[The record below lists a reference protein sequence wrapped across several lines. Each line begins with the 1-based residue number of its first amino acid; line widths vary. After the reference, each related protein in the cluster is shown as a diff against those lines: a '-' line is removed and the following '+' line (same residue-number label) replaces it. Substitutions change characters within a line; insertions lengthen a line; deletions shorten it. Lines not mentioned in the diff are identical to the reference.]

1 MGPVGPFFFD
11 MATTYEKEK
20 ALQSD
25 IAPRV
30 EHDVPGVEVL
40 AVELASPDRFVVYVD
55 HPEGVDHALCVRVT
69 DVLRDYLREYTVD
82 VSSPG
87 VERPLRKPKH
97 FARVVGHR
105 VAVRTSSPLDGRSK
119 FKGEVK
125 DAGTDALTLEVD
137 RADVDIPYELIVRGN
152 LIDER

>member
-1 MGPVGPFFFD
+1 

-20 ALQSD
+20 QLQD
-25 IAPRV
+25 EIGQRV
-30 EHDVPGVEVL
+30 EHDLPGVEVL
-40 AVELASPDRFVVYVD
+40 AVELANPERFVVYVD

-87 VERPLRKPKH
+87 TERPLRKAAH
-97 FARVVGHR
+97 FARVVGRR
-105 VAVRTSSPLDGRSK
+105 VSVRTREPIEGRSK
-119 FKGEVK
+119 FKGELQ
-125 DAGTDALTLEVD
+125 DAGAEALALSVD
-137 RADVDIPYELIVRGN
+137 GATIEIPYETIVRGN